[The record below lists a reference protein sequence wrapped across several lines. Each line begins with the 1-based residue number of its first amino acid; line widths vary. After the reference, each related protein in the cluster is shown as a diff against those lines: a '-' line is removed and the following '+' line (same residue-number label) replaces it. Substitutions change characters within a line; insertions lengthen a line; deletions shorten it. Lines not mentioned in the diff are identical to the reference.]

1 MKNGTFEERFDSY
14 VEIVLCSIALFLLGF
29 LLALGTAFGW
39 KEFTRQEDLQ
49 WQVLLAGGTV
59 GLLPYLILA
68 AKVWGVSLSLF
79 GNRAAAERQPLV
91 SDAVDKPKDAIEP
104 ESGAVDKPKD
114 AIEPESGAVD
124 KPKDAIEP
132 ESGAVDKPK
141 DAIEPESGR

>member
-1 MKNGTFEERFDSY
+1 VKNGTFEERFDSY
-14 VEIVLCSIALFLLGF
+14 VEIVLCSVALFLLGF
-29 LLALGTAFGW
+29 LLALGAAFGW
-39 KEFTRQEDLQ
+39 KEFTRQEELQ

-59 GLLPYLILA
+59 GLLPYLIIA

-114 AIEPESGAVD
+114 AIEPESG
-124 KPKDAIEP
+124 
-132 ESGAVDKPK
+132 
-141 DAIEPESGR
+141 R